1 MAKVCLW
8 PGMFMS
14 GCQLLPVQVLGGWPG
29 TSVAYHLKTF
39 SDECGKP
46 AKNKDCGIL
55 HVLVMRRDR
64 EIKNKRIKGTKER
77 HTYGR
82 WSSSSRIADGAREFI
97 NTVPASQPAKEKK

>member
-1 MAKVCLW
+1 MYDMAKVCLW

-46 AKNKDCGIL
+46 AKNK
-55 HVLVMRRDR
+55 
-64 EIKNKRIKGTKER
+64 
-77 HTYGR
+77 
-82 WSSSSRIADGAREFI
+82 
-97 NTVPASQPAKEKK
+97 